1 MTVIPWVQLQHRL
14 AILTALDAERKIDQ
28 SISTLPPPQ
37 ILTWHFKFLAKGSWA
52 VASGRPS
59 VILSRYG
66 QPQI

>member
-1 MTVIPWVQLQHRL
+1 MAAIPWVQLQHHS
-14 AILTALDAERKIDQ
+14 AILPALDAERKIDQ

-37 ILTWHFKFLAKGSWA
+37 ILTWHFKFLAKDSRA

-59 VILSRYG
+59 VILCHYG